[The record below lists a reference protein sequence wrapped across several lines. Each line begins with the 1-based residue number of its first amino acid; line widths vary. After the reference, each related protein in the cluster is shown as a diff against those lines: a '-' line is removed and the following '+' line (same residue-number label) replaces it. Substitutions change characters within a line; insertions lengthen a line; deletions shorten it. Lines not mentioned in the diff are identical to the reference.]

1 MADTNHDS
9 ESKSDQD
16 AGSTLSNIPTPTDL
30 TRYQHGPATV
40 TSLVQRATDC
50 DQKFA
55 TLLSR
60 LTSAENAANEAK
72 VRIACEPDGLR
83 GTLSE
88 NEIQRAKNKKTATAL
103 RELREGTNK
112 TRWAVLRDLEAIDR
126 EITATAEMYQSPAH
140 ILARHG
146 LGTEERSRYLEQIE
160 NSGPIELG
168 NFARHAVATRDRT
181 LAAALMSKLDRM
193 DTRER
198 ELSGV
203 NRTELAKA
211 LAGEEHQ
218 NAQAAIQRVRQRVR
232 EGFARNRA
240 FEQGKPMNVRDKIG
254 LALGRAAEAGAKG
267 EGE

>member
-1 MADTNHDS
+1 MADQNATNTP
-9 ESKSDQD
+9 KSDQD
-16 AGSTLSNIPTPTDL
+16 KGSTLSNIPTPTDL

-40 TSLVQRATDC
+40 TALVQRATDC

-55 TLLSR
+55 TLLTR
-60 LTSAENAANEAK
+60 LTSAQNAANEAK
-72 VRIACEPDGLR
+72 VRIANELEGLR

-88 NEIQRAKNKKTATAL
+88 NDIQRAKNKKTSTAL

-112 TRWAVLRDLEAIDR
+112 SRWAMLKELEAIDR

-160 NSGPIELG
+160 RSGPIELG
-168 NFARHAVATRDRT
+168 NFARHAVATRDKT
-181 LAAALMSKLDRM
+181 LAAALMSKLDRL

-232 EGFARNRA
+232 EAFARNRA
-240 FEQGKPMNVRDKIG
+240 FEQGKPMSTLDQIG
-254 LALGRAAEAGAKG
+254 LALGRAAEPGTKG